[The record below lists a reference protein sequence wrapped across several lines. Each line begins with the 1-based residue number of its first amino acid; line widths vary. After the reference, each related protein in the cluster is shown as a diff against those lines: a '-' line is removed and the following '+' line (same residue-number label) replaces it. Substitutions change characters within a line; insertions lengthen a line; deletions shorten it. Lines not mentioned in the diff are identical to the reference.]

1 MKTTAFVAIVAG
13 VAVGGCAG
21 PDDPAPAGPMAYGM
35 PSPEGATFYY
45 ELADTLAVAMD
56 VPVGTVEA
64 TVATTASVGLAF
76 QADSGGVRVTGTV
89 ESFAGTMTSPT
100 MEPESGEL
108 GDVAGTLE
116 VVVGGQGVED
126 LVSFPLVRGAMAQ
139 TSPFPLLAF
148 LLFPRLPG
156 GEVEAGATWVD
167 TATVSGDTGEMTTLT
182 RMVGTYTLAGTTVV
196 DGRTLVRVE
205 VAGETT
211 IENDIGRGATMVEQ
225 ELAGSSSGFF
235 LWDPERGL
243 VTHAEYEQE
252 LEGTATVPT
261 MGSFGLSLAGPMR
274 IRLE

>member
-1 MKTTAFVAIVAG
+1 VKTTAFVTIGAA

-21 PDDPAPAGPMAYGM
+21 PGDPPLADPMAYGM

-45 ELADTLAVAMD
+45 ELADTLAVAME
-56 VPVGTVEA
+56 VPVGTMEG
-64 TVATTASVGLAF
+64 TVATTARVGLAF
-76 QADSGGVRVTGTV
+76 QADPGGVRVTGTV
-89 ESFAGTMTSPT
+89 DSFAGTMTSAM
-100 MEPESGEL
+100 MEPESGGL

-126 LVSFPLVRGAMAQ
+126 LVSFPKVRGSMAQ

-148 LLFPRLPG
+148 LLFPRLPE
-156 GEVEAGATWVD
+156 GEIEGRETWVD

-182 RMVGTYTLAGTTVV
+182 RMVSTYTLAGNTVV
-196 DGRTLVRVE
+196 DGRTLVRIE

-211 IENDIGRGATMVEQ
+211 VENDIGLGAMMVEQ
-225 ELAGSSSGFF
+225 KLEGSSSGFF

-243 VTHAEYEQE
+243 VTYAEYEQE